1 VLAGFALFKGREAM
15 RCRGLTAVLALAI
28 AVTGGSACAM
38 TTTSSVAR
46 CTVSGPDTL
55 VSALGG
61 ADALCAI
68 IQRATASS
76 GAQAFVRVEL
86 LNPHAAVARTTVAG
100 RALPER
106 RIDISDRP
114 LNRRAIESLAKAVAD
129 QLNALSGSASNE

>member
-1 VLAGFALFKGREAM
+1 MG
-15 RCRGLTAVLALAI
+15 TASNPAH
-28 AVTGGSACAM
+28 
-38 TTTSSVAR
+38 
-46 CTVSGPDTL
+46 CTISGPDAL

-61 ADALCAI
+61 VDALCAI

-129 QLNALSGSASNE
+129 QLNALSGSASSEQ

>member
-1 VLAGFALFKGREAM
+1 M
-15 RCRGLTAVLALAI
+15 RCRGLTAVLAFAI

-38 TTTSSVAR
+38 TTASSAAH

-76 GAQAFVRVEL
+76 SPQAVVHVEL
-86 LNPHAAVARTTVAG
+86 LNSHAAVARTTVAG
-100 RALPER
+100 RTLPER

-129 QLNALSGSASNE
+129 QLHGLKDSGPAQ